1 MCYVSKD
8 GFTHLDGISWVLL
21 NCVLCTLNGFE
32 HIFRFITCKVPNKNV
47 AAPFII
53 PVNHS
58 LHPITGLKTPGCYAA
73 HRLRTQRRVLPESRL
88 SVLLPEQFQEHET
101 THVPPSMR
109 QSASLVPPP
118 PLLPG
123 TMVTITRL
131 GQPDPKFVLWIRD
144 VIQRTRPLL
153 PGNYQPAQS
162 NGQGCTKPV
171 PLVCILPHHEVQ
183 FYYPPSQGGVH
194 FYLSGGFL
202 LRV

>member
-32 HIFRFITCKVPNKNV
+32 HIFRFITCKVPDKNV

-88 SVLLPEQFQEHET
+88 SVL
-101 THVPPSMR
+101 PPRAVSGTR
-109 QSASLVPPP
+109 DDPRATQHAAVGQSRPPP
-118 PLLPG
+118 PAPRYDG
-123 TMVTITRL
+123 NNSPARPT
-131 GQPDPKFVLWIRD
+131 GPKVCVVD
-144 VIQRTRPLL
+144 K
-153 PGNYQPAQS
+153 
-162 NGQGCTKPV
+162 GCHSKNPTA
-171 PLVCILPHHEVQ
+171 
-183 FYYPPSQGGVH
+183 S
-194 FYLSGGFL
+194 SW
-202 LRV
+202 